1 MIILV
6 EKKQAI
12 KEGVWAFNG
21 AKALPVINALSKIRK
36 STYGVI
42 GSDSFF
48 DSLDNAI
55 YEARYLY
62 WLMGKPQSKVTL
74 HNAQPDLDHIWKQI
88 RSLGYD
94 ALDKM
99 PPFSWKECK
108 YEFPKSGIT
117 EQVSVKAPSGKLITG
132 WIKVSED
139 FIGYLMDEEVMT
151 PEEVDVLNTL

>member
-1 MIILV
+1 MIILT
-6 EKKQAI
+6 EKKPAI
-12 KEGVWAFNG
+12 KEGTWAFNG
-21 AKALPVINALSKIRK
+21 VKAASVISALSKIRK
-36 STYGVI
+36 STYSII

-74 HNAQPDLDHIWKQI
+74 HNAQADLDHIWKQI
-88 RSLGYD
+88 RLMGYD

-108 YEFPKSGIT
+108 YEFPKGIT
-117 EQVSVKAPSGKLITG
+117 EQVSVKAPNGKLITG
-132 WIKVSED
+132 WIKVSDD
-139 FIGYLMDEEVMT
+139 FIDYLVDEGIMT
-151 PEEVDVLNTL
+151 PEEVANLDSL